1 MTGHI
6 RRRGERSWELK
17 FDVGRDPSTGK
28 RQIRY
33 RSFKGTKREAQAEL
47 TRLTAE
53 ALRGTYIDATSETV
67 GGFLDRWDRDWAS
80 IHVSPKTAER
90 YRGIIANQVK
100 PHIGTRPIQKLRA
113 VDLSELYA
121 KLMRDDG
128 LSPRTVGHVHRLLHR
143 ALGHAVTLGRRTRTL
158 PRR

>member
-17 FDVGRDPSTGK
+17 FDLGRGETGK

-33 RSFKGTKREAQAEL
+33 HSFKGTKREAQAEL
-47 TRLTAE
+47 TRLSAE

-80 IHVSPKTAER
+80 THVSPKTVER
-90 YRGIIANQVK
+90 YRGIIGKQIK
-100 PHIGTRPIQKLRA
+100 PY
-113 VDLSELYA
+113 V
-121 KLMRDDG
+121 
-128 LSPRTVGHVHRLLHR
+128 
-143 ALGHAVTLGRRTRTL
+143 
-158 PRR
+158 